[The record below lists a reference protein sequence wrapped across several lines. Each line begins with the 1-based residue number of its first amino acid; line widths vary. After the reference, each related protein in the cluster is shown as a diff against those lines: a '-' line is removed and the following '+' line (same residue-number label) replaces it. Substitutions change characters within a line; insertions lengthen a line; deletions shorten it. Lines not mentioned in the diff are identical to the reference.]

1 MKLKTRNMTE
11 GSITLNIII
20 FAIPLILGNLLQQM
34 YNIADTWVVG
44 RFLGSDSLAAVG
56 SAYALITFLTS
67 VIIGLCMGNSTHI
80 SILYGSNKKA
90 EIRQSIFMSFII
102 ILGISIIINILVYLG
117 MDFIMIVLNIPSEIK
132 KLLKDYLNI
141 IYIGIFATFIYNY
154 FANIL
159 RSIGNSLA
167 PLIFL
172 AVSAILNI
180 VLDLFCVL
188 VLHLG
193 IKGAALATVFSQYAS
208 AIGICLYALFI
219 INDILPKRNDM
230 HWNKTLLKN
239 ICSLSVLTS
248 LQQSI
253 VAQNFGADKKDRIKQ
268 GIKSVAVT
276 SSLFCL
282 VISFMVFIFAK
293 PLMCIFIQP
302 SETDII
308 YEGIRYLRIE
318 GTFYIGIGLLF
329 LLYGYYRAINKP
341 VMSVILTIISLGTR
355 VLLAYLLSAI
365 PAIGVVGIW
374 AAVPIGWALADITGF
389 IYMKLLTP
397 TSYKHF

>member
-1 MKLKTRNMTE
+1 M
-11 GSITLNIII
+11 
-20 FAIPLILGNLLQQM
+20 
-34 YNIADTWVVG
+34 
-44 RFLGSDSLAAVG
+44 
-56 SAYALITFLTS
+56 
-67 VIIGLCMGNSTHI
+67 
-80 SILYGSNKKA
+80 
-90 EIRQSIFMSFII
+90 
-102 ILGISIIINILVYLG
+102 
-117 MDFIMIVLNIPSEIK
+117 
-132 KLLKDYLNI
+132 
-141 IYIGIFATFIYNY
+141 
-154 FANIL
+154 
-159 RSIGNSLA
+159 
-167 PLIFL
+167 
-172 AVSAILNI
+172 
-180 VLDLFCVL
+180 L

-253 VAQNFGADKKDRIKQ
+253 MNFGILMVQDFGNAFSTFVAQNFGADKKDRIKQ
-268 GIKSVAVT
+268 GIKSTAVT

>member
-1 MKLKTRNMTE
+1 M
-11 GSITLNIII
+11 
-20 FAIPLILGNLLQQM
+20 
-34 YNIADTWVVG
+34 
-44 RFLGSDSLAAVG
+44 
-56 SAYALITFLTS
+56 
-67 VIIGLCMGNSTHI
+67 
-80 SILYGSNKKA
+80 
-90 EIRQSIFMSFII
+90 
-102 ILGISIIINILVYLG
+102 
-117 MDFIMIVLNIPSEIK
+117 
-132 KLLKDYLNI
+132 
-141 IYIGIFATFIYNY
+141 
-154 FANIL
+154 
-159 RSIGNSLA
+159 
-167 PLIFL
+167 
-172 AVSAILNI
+172 
-180 VLDLFCVL
+180 L

-268 GIKSVAVT
+268 GIKSTAVT

-389 IYMKLLTP
+389 IYMKLLNP